1 VEKFV
6 AASNIV
12 KASDED
18 LKWLYPHRN
27 PEESLTAW
35 LHLGPT
41 VVALTRGEAATVIL
55 TRRGRVETAAEEVTV
70 ADTVGAG
77 DAFMAAL
84 IAGLATLGA
93 LGTAGRDRLET
104 LTMDELRALTLYAN
118 RAAAITCS
126 RPGAEPPNALEL
138 GPLLTAEPAAVTDAK

>member
-1 VEKFV
+1 MFV

-12 KASDED
+12 KASDKD
-18 LKWLYPHRN
+18 LAWLYPHRT

-41 VVALTRGEAATVIL
+41 LVALTRGAAGTVIL
-55 TRRGRVETAAEEVTV
+55 TRRRRVETAAEEVTV

-93 LGTAGRDRLET
+93 LGIAGRDRLET
-104 LTMDELRALTLYAN
+104 LTIDELEALTVYAS
-118 RAAAITCS
+118 RAGAITCS
-126 RPGAEPPNALEL
+126 RPGAIPPYPVEL
-138 GPLLTAEPAAVTDAK
+138 GPLWTAEPAPVSDAK